1 MLYNFIGLHLPATQ
15 NRPHYSFS
23 IKLLST
29 ESWYL
34 VCGLFSLMYTGRIK
48 VELVAN
54 LSAIWLDSCGMALNP
69 LLAIA
74 FGEETS

>member
-1 MLYNFIGLHLPATQ
+1 MLYSFIGLHLPATQ
-15 NRPHYSFS
+15 NRPYYSFS

-34 VCGLFSLMYTGRIK
+34 VCGLFSLMYTGRIEL
-48 VELVAN
+48 ELVAH
-54 LSAIWLDSCGMALNP
+54 LSAVWLDSWGMAFNP